1 MPMLLA
7 AVLLLGF
14 SAFTAARA
22 EWEILSS
29 SSAVYAGAPAAVPS
43 TITVAGAAAK

>member
-14 SAFTAARA
+14 SAFTTARA

-29 SSAVYAGAPAAVPS
+29 SSAVYAGAPAAVS
-43 TITVAGAAAK
+43 SGTSIETAASK